1 MEVILTNAE
10 HESSLVNTFAN
21 YLEKEDYLDVTFICR
36 GGRKVKA
43 HQIVLL
49 FVSPF
54 LKEMFSERNGNEDM
68 ITITVPDI
76 DYNVLKLLLNFLYE
90 GTMKL
95 SESEFVEFK
104 AIHKMLGM
112 RFPGAVTIERRVQK
126 LPQKQPPPL
135 VKLGN
140 TIHSALQ
147 RKECPRDSNE
157 VVKKETDTAEIEN
170 DNCALENNARLL
182 SNPVDDLTHDRRSRD
197 PDDDP
202 LNVPDVYFAVTTSG
216 K

>member
-10 HESSLVNTFAN
+10 HESSLLNAFAH
-21 YLEKEDYLDVTFICR
+21 YLEKEDHLDVTFICR

-43 HQIVLL
+43 HQLVLL
-49 FVSPF
+49 SVSPF
-54 LKEMFSERNGNEDM
+54 LKKVFSERNGNEDM
-68 ITITVPDI
+68 ITITVPDV

-104 AIHKMLGM
+104 AIHKMLGI
-112 RFPGAVTIERRVQK
+112 RFPGAVTVERRIQG
-126 LPQKQPPPL
+126 LPRKQPPPL
-135 VKLGN
+135 LKLDN
-140 TIHSALQ
+140 KIHFALQ
-147 RKECPRDSNE
+147 NEEGPRDSNE
-157 VVKKETDTAEIEN
+157 VVKKKTDAAAIEN
-170 DNCALENNARLL
+170 YNCALENNARQPNDLE
-182 SNPVDDLTHDRRSRD
+182 DDTLIPDRRSRD

-202 LNVPDVYFAVTTSG
+202 LNVPDLYFVTTSG

>member
-10 HESSLVNTFAN
+10 HESSLVNSFAN

-49 FVSPF
+49 SVSPF
-54 LKEMFSERNGNEDM
+54 LKKMFSERNGNQDM
-68 ITITVPDI
+68 ITITVPDV

-104 AIHKMLGM
+104 AIHKMLGI

-126 LPQKQPPPL
+126 MPQKQPPPL
-135 VKLGN
+135 LKLDN
-140 TIHSALQ
+140 TIHSAPV
-147 RKECPRDSNE
+147 RKE
-157 VVKKETDTAEIEN
+157 VVKNETDTAAIEN
-170 DNCALENNARLL
+170 NNCALDNNARQLT
-182 SNPVDDLTHDRRSRD
+182 NPVDDPLTPDRRSRD

-202 LNVPDVYFAVTTSG
+202 LNVPDVYFAVTCG